1 MRLFIDEC
9 LSPQM
14 ARALNGSGQ
23 HVAEHPLD
31 FGGRG
36 APDHRVLQRC
46 IARGLVIVT
55 ENARDFRALVGAEDI
70 HPGLIILPCVG
81 RERSFALLQSAI
93 MHLETMGDAMGAM
106 VNHVLEVDADGAIR
120 YYPLPASF

>member
-9 LSPQM
+9 LSPQI
-14 ARALNGSGQ
+14 ARTLNASGQ

-46 IARGLVIVT
+46 IACGLVMVT
-55 ENARDFRALVGAEDI
+55 ENARDFRALVGSEDI

-81 RERSFALLQSAI
+81 RERAFALLQAAI
-93 MHLETMGDAMGAM
+93 AYVEAMEDAMDAM
-106 VNHVLEVDADGAIR
+106 INHVLEVDAEGAIR
-120 YYPLPASF
+120 HYPLPV

>member
-9 LSPQM
+9 LSPQL
-14 ARALNGSGQ
+14 ARELNASGQ

-36 APDHRVLQRC
+36 DPDHRVLQRC
-46 IARGLVIVT
+46 AARELVIVT
-55 ENARDFRALVGAEDI
+55 ENARDFRALVGAKEL

-81 RERSFALLQSAI
+81 RERSFALLQAAI
-93 MHLETMGDAMGAM
+93 DCIETMGDPMDPM
-106 VNHVLEVDADGAIR
+106 VNHVLEVDAEGAVR
-120 YYPLPASF
+120 HYPLPM

>member
-14 ARALNGSGQ
+14 ARALNASGQ

-55 ENARDFRALVGAEDI
+55 ENASDFRALVGSEDI
-70 HPGLIILPCVG
+70 HPGLIILPCVS
-81 RERSFALLQSAI
+81 RERAFALLQTVIAYVEA
-93 MHLETMGDAMGAM
+93 MEDAMDAM
-106 VNHVLEVDADGAIR
+106 VNHVLEVDAEGAIR
-120 YYPLPASF
+120 HYPLPV

>member
-9 LSPQM
+9 LSPQI
-14 ARALNGSGQ
+14 ARELNASGQ

-46 IARGLVIVT
+46 IARGFVIVT
-55 ENARDFRALVGAEDI
+55 ENARDFRALVGAEEL

-81 RERSFALLQSAI
+81 RERSFALLQAVI
-93 MHLETMGDAMGAM
+93 AYLEAMGDAMDAM

-120 YYPLPASF
+120 RYPLPV

>member
-14 ARALNGSGQ
+14 ARELNSSGR

-36 APDHRVLQRC
+36 DADHKVLQRC
-46 IARGLVIVT
+46 LARGLVIVT
-55 ENARDFRALVGAEDI
+55 ENARDFRALVGSEDI
-70 HPGLIILPCVG
+70 HPGLIVLPCVG
-81 RERSFALLQSAI
+81 REQSFALLQSAI
-93 MHLETMGDAMGAM
+93 AYIETMGDTMDAM
-106 VNHVLEVDADGAIR
+106 VNHVLEVDTEGGIR
-120 YYPLPASF
+120 YYPLPT

>member
-14 ARALNGSGQ
+14 ARELNASGQ

-36 APDHRVLQRC
+36 APDHRVL
-46 IARGLVIVT
+46 
-55 ENARDFRALVGAEDI
+55 
-70 HPGLIILPCVG
+70 
-81 RERSFALLQSAI
+81 
-93 MHLETMGDAMGAM
+93 
-106 VNHVLEVDADGAIR
+106 
-120 YYPLPASF
+120 

>member
-14 ARALNGSGQ
+14 ARQLNASGE

-46 IARGLVIVT
+46 IARELVIVT
-55 ENARDFRALVGAEDI
+55 ENARDFRALVDSEDI
-70 HPGLIILPCVG
+70 HPGLIILP
-81 RERSFALLQSAI
+81 ASAVS
-93 MHLETMGDAMGAM
+93 GPS
-106 VNHVLEVDADGAIR
+106 R
-120 YYPLPASF
+120 FSKR